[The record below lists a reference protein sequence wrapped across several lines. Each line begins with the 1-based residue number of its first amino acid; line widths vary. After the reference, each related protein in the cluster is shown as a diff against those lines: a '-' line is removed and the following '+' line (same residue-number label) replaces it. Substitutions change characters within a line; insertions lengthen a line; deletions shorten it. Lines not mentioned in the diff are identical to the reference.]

1 MFIFNV
7 FSRQT
12 CLDVEKT
19 QSILSKKYFKKV
31 KSRNL
36 NK

>member
-1 MFIFNV
+1 MFISNV
-7 FSRQT
+7 FSRRK

-19 QSILSKKYFKKV
+19 QSILLKKYFKKV